1 MQVNGVTSALRPTTT
16 ACALWDEIWDG
27 RLRRC
32 WTSPAF
38 LETRSLEATI
48 CPTRSRVASSRDFVG
63 LSQPASAPTE
73 ALRRTKALDSDPV
86 LTDAARGRRL
96 SRGVGELGRSA
107 DIGDSVGR

>member
-48 CPTRSRVASSRDFVG
+48 CPTRS
-63 LSQPASAPTE
+63 PAS
-73 ALRRTKALDSDPV
+73 LRREILLGFPSRPAHQPRRYVGPKRSIRIRSSPMPLAVAASVAASENWGDPQ
-86 LTDAARGRRL
+86 
-96 SRGVGELGRSA
+96 
-107 DIGDSVGR
+107 I